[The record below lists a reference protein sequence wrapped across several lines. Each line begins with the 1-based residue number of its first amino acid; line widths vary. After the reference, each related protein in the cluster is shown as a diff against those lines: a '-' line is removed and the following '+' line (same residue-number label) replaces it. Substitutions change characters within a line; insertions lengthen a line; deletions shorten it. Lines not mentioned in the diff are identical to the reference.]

1 MVDLHSHIL
10 PGVDDGAPTLDD
22 SLAMARVAR
31 DDGVA
36 TVVATPHRNPWAYR
50 EDRADAERRLD
61 DVRAECSKEGI
72 EINLLLG
79 GEAHIAPDLV
89 EQVRCG
95 LALTIN
101 SGRFLLVEWPYDQY
115 PEYSE
120 QVIFDLQVHGIVPI
134 VAHAERYRFVRRDP
148 NYLATLVERGVLI
161 QVTASS
167 LLGEFGPDTRK
178 LTEILLTHGLA
189 HVIASDSHAVDRR
202 PPVLSAAR
210 DRATELVGEECARAM
225 VVDVPSQVVDNRSI
239 DLPPPKMFKPQP
251 FWAFWR
257 SGS

>member
-1 MVDLHSHIL
+1 MVDLHNHIL
-10 PGVDDGAPTLDD
+10 PGVDDGAPTLDAA
-22 SLAMARVAR
+22 LAMARVAQA
-31 DDGVA
+31 DGIT
-36 TVVATPHRNPWAYR
+36 TVVATPHRNPWAYHD
-50 EDRADAERRLD
+50 DRADAERRLGEL
-61 DVRAECSKEGI
+61 RAACGQAGI
-72 EINLLLG
+72 AIELRLG

-89 EQVRCG
+89 EQVQTG

-101 SGRFLLVEWPYDQY
+101 EGRFLLVEWPYDQY

-120 QVIFDLQVHGIVPI
+120 QVIFDLQVRGIVPI
-134 VAHAERYRFVRRDP
+134 VAHAERYRIVRRDP
-148 NYLATLVERGVLI
+148 SYLATLVERGVLI

-167 LLGEFGPDTRK
+167 LLGEFGPATRK

-189 HVIASDSHAVDRR
+189 QVIASDSHAVDRR

-210 DRATELVGEECARAM
+210 DRAAELVGEARARAL
-225 VVDVPSQVVDNRSI
+225 VVDVPSQVVDNQAI
-239 DLPPPKMFKPQP
+239 DLPPPKPYKPQP

>member
-10 PGVDDGAPTLDD
+10 PGVDDGAATLADA
-22 SLAMARVAR
+22 LAMARAAR
-31 DDGVA
+31 DDGIA

-50 EDRADAERRLD
+50 ADRADAERRLD
-61 DVRAECSKEGI
+61 EVRVACRQEGI
-72 EINLLLG
+72 EITLLLG
-79 GEAHIAPDLV
+79 GESHIAPDLV
-89 EQVRCG
+89 DQVERG
-95 LALTIN
+95 AAITIN
-101 SGRFLLVEWPYDQY
+101 GGRFLLVEWPYEQY

-148 NYLATLVERGVLI
+148 NYLATLIERGVVV

-167 LLGEFGPDTRK
+167 LLGEFGPDIRK

-189 HVIASDSHAVDRR
+189 HVIATDSHSVDRR
-202 PPVLSAAR
+202 APTLSAAR
-210 DRATELVGEECARAM
+210 DRAAELVGEDCARAM
-225 VVDVPSQVVDNRSI
+225 VADVPSQVVDNHSF
-239 DLPPPKMFKPQP
+239 DLPPPKPYRPQP